1 MNISYIIIHS
11 TGKFGLAIYKWNRMS
26 VVQKMWV
33 GFKQFFWTGHQELRD
48 TTDLIV
54 QDTGMHHSNM
64 VRNVV
69 SGLQEVLQKEK
80 TPTETAP
87 VISEPNY
94 HVANAVQN
102 TQQQLAA
109 QLQHIYT
116 MIQDMQLQYA
126 TAQQP
131 THQDY
136 VVCGYYGGQNNFR
149 D

>member
-1 MNISYIIIHS
+1 MNH
-11 TGKFGLAIYKWNRMS
+11 AA
-26 VVQKMWV
+26 
-33 GFKQFFWTGHQELRD
+33 
-48 TTDLIV
+48 
-54 QDTGMHHSNM
+54 M

-69 SGLQEVLQKEK
+69 AGLQELLQQDKSLI
-80 TPTETAP
+80 ETTATAS
-87 VISEPNY
+87 ITHE
-94 HVANAVQN
+94 HVANMVQSSR
-102 TQQQLAA
+102 QQLAA

-136 VVCGYYGGQNNFR
+136 VVRGYYGGQNNFR